1 MKKTN
6 IIVSIIV
13 AIVCVVAG
21 VFIFMPNN
29 NTAFEEYYKE
39 IKAIEEYQDHS
50 DYIDISATRN
60 EDGKVDLILS
70 NPKDVLTDFK
80 ILVIPENASLRFS
93 KTFVSAGFFEG
104 NSITLAPVEQGEESI
119 SYPGIASVINTKD
132 DELLIYLE
140 FNVYSSNLKKVEY
153 LKIEVED

>member
-50 DYIDISATRN
+50 DYIEISATRN

-70 NPKDVLTDFK
+70 NPKDILTDFK

-93 KTFVSAGFFEG
+93 KTFVSAGFFEV
-104 NSITLAPVEQGEESI
+104 NSITIASIEKEVEGV
-119 SYPGIASVINTKD
+119 SYPGLASIINTKD

-140 FNVYSSNLKKVEY
+140 FNVSSSNLKEVEY
-153 LKIEVED
+153 IKIEVED